1 MSVTDI
7 NKFREKNEDVFKEFD
22 YFMGH
27 GIEYIVISTELENY
41 AGLLYYEKYKGV
53 PIIVNP
59 YFPSGRMDLIS
70 NKTMGLFST
79 LRFDVPCVC
88 GVYSDEDHK

>member
-1 MSVTDI
+1 MSDI

-27 GIEYIVISTELENY
+27 GIEYIVISSELEEF
-41 AGLLYYEKYKGV
+41 LGV
-53 PIIVNP
+53 EFFNENKNTPIIINP

-79 LRFDVPCVC
+79 LEFEVPCIC